1 MLYSVVLASAV
12 PGKVNHPYI
21 NIYAHGSA
29 HTSHRFEFVFLHKWD
44 YTLSSIRWL
53 YFFSQHSFDSFMFMY
68 INIYEDDC
76 ILHPETLVE
85 CLGVLYSQNGTT
97 GMNWKCS
104 GCLVP
109 LSIDHGLKSASV
121 HLPEKCDVLSR
132 DKEKEESISKQELEI
147 FSS

>member
-1 MLYSVVLASAV
+1 MPMAV
-12 PGKVNHPYI
+12 HI
-21 NIYAHGSA
+21 R
-29 HTSHRFEFVFLHKWD
+29 HTDLNLFFLHKWD

-121 HLPEKCDVLSR
+121 RRNPSANKN
-132 DKEKEESISKQELEI
+132 
-147 FSS
+147 